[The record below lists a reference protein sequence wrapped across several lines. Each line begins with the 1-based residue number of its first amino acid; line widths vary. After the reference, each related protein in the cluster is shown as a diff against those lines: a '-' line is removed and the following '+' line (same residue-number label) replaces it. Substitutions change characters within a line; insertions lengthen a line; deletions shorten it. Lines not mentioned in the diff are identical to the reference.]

1 MSENAE
7 GRGDFE
13 KSVVVRA
20 SEGDLFLVNELIEVP
35 DNPLEVASRYIS
47 ACTTLYTQKKDVQA
61 MQAVGRAGAQY
72 CLTKAIAHEAANE
85 TELASKLRQ
94 NAKVILFNVAA
105 NTWPGWDDEG
115 IVITPADLVLGLD
128 AALASLRLVKQ
139 LDLSHEQL
147 GNAHW
152 IVGALQLAAGDYDE
166 AIDQFTTAETAFS
179 TAELTDWVLLI
190 KGYAALANIRRLGS
204 GKQGREALATVLSD
218 LDQVGTDDSAFFRD
232 QLQTADR
239 ILTKRGAGST

>member
-1 MSENAE
+1 MSENAK

-13 KSVVVRA
+13 YSVVVGAR
-20 SEGDLFLVNELIEVP
+20 EGDLFLVNELIEAP

-72 CLTKAIAHEAANE
+72 CLTKAIAHEAE
-85 TELASKLRQ
+85 SELASKLRQ

-115 IVITPADLVLGLD
+115 IVITPADIMLGLD

-139 LDLSHEQL
+139 LDLGHEQL

-152 IVGALQLAAGDYDE
+152 IVGALRLTTGDYNE
-166 AIDQFTTAETAFS
+166 AIDQFASAEREFS
-179 TAELTDWVLLI
+179 AAELTDWVLLI
-190 KGYAALANIRRLGS
+190 KGYTALAIMRRPGS
-204 GKQGREALATVLSD
+204 GKQGHDALATVLSD
-218 LDQVGTDDSAFFRD
+218 LDQVGTDNSTFFRD

-239 ILTKRGAGST
+239 ILTKREAGST